1 MRIIT
6 NNHWRVW
13 DDDYTPDWGED
24 PEPSFEYRG
33 SRYFLSEFTVISS
46 APRGFAH
53 VSPEL
58 KDAGWDGILT
68 DSYFSGVVIGLDP
81 EDSDRFKVGL
91 LLA

>member
-13 DDDYTPDWGED
+13 DDDYAPGWGEE

-33 SRYFLSEFTVISS
+33 SRYFLSEFTVITS
-46 APRGFAH
+46 APCGFAH
-53 VSPEL
+53 GSPEL

-68 DSYFSGVVIGLDP
+68 DGYFSRVVIGFDP
-81 EDSDRFKVGL
+81 EDSDRLKVGL